1 MGAVFIPSEFGI
13 IFLPLA
19 NVQVKAG
26 DKLRITCRYTHLGK
40 AESVPLYAAIG
51 STGWTGFD
59 EKLNASKTLSVP
71 EDASWQAREAYVDI
85 AITTSISAGLYDLY
99 AKIGGTIPKVIS
111 PTLQDVVE
119 VTEVGDSDFGEISIT
134 DYAKV

>member
-51 STGWTGFD
+51 STG
-59 EKLNASKTLSVP
+59 
-71 EDASWQAREAYVDI
+71 Y
-85 AITTSISAGLYDLY
+85 
-99 AKIGGTIPKVIS
+99 GG
-111 PTLQDVVE
+111 VE
-119 VTEVGDSDFGEISIT
+119 RHAFRLT
-134 DYAKV
+134 